1 MDDFT
6 GGVAVITGGA
16 SGIGFGLAS
25 KLVDEGMRIVIADI
39 ETAALEKAAEGLRA
53 KGADVLAVQC
63 DVSDRSQVEALAIN
77 AYEHFGNVNFL
88 ANNAGVVSTVS
99 YTHLT
104 LPTILLV

>member
-1 MDDFT
+1 MMDDFT

-63 DVSDRSQVEALAIN
+63 DVSDRN
-77 AYEHFGNVNFL
+77 H
-88 ANNAGVVSTVS
+88 NAGNNTGGFIACKKLIV
-99 YTHLT
+99 
-104 LPTILLV
+104 